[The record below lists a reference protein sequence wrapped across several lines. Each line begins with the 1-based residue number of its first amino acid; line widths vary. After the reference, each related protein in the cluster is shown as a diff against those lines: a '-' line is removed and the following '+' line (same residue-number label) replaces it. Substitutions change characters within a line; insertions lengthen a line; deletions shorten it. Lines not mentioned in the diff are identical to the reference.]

1 MTGTDLPVLEPE
13 RIERMRTG
21 VMDAVAEHDAA
32 ARRRRRRVRGALAGA
47 AAAAVV
53 VVGGVGAGLSGLGG
67 PTGGSDSMIA
77 EESSDAG
84 SGSRSSAGGAEADDA
99 EADDAEAPFLTTVV
113 TRGSMSVEV
122 DEVDDAVASL
132 RTFVGGTGGR
142 IDSESLEGSSASLVV
157 RVPAGEVESLRREL
171 DELGDLSG
179 VFLERSDETTVI
191 ADVDARIE
199 SLETSIRRLRAII
212 ADSSTT
218 RDLLDAEAQLTQRQ
232 GELES
237 LQAQRRALR
246 DETSLAT
253 IDVSVVAADTARSV
267 DPGDGFVGGLTRG
280 WNALV
285 DTVDALVTVV
295 GVAVP
300 WLLPVGL
307 VAAVALAFRRWRA
320 RRDER

>member
-1 MTGTDLPVLEPE
+1 MTRTELPVLEPE
-13 RIERMRTG
+13 RIERMRAG
-21 VMDAVAEHDAA
+21 VMDAVTEHEAV

-53 VVGGVGAGLSGLGG
+53 VVGGVGVGLSGLGG
-67 PTGGSDSMIA
+67 TDDAMDA
-77 EESSDAG
+77 TLTEESSDVAG
-84 SGSRSSAGGAEADDA
+84 SGSRPGDAGAQADDA
-99 EADDAEAPFLTTVV
+99 DAPFATTVV

-122 DEVDDAVASL
+122 DAVDEAVVSIHD
-132 RTFVGGTGGR
+132 FVSGAGGR
-142 IDSESLEGSSASLVV
+142 IDSESLERSSASLVA
-157 RVPAGEVESLRREL
+157 RVPADDVEALRREL
-171 DELGDLSG
+171 DGLGDLSG
-179 VFLERSDETTVI
+179 VFLERTDEAAVI
-191 ADVDARIE
+191 ADVEARIE

-212 ADSSTT
+212 ADSSST
-218 RDLLDAEAQLTQRQ
+218 RDLLAAEAQLTQRQ

-237 LQAQRRALR
+237 LQAQRRVLR

-253 IDVSVVAADTARSV
+253 IEVSVLAQDSARSV

-285 DTVDALVTVV
+285 DTVEALVTAV

-307 VAAVALAFRRWRA
+307 VAAVVLAFRRWRA
-320 RRDER
+320 QSDER

>member
-1 MTGTDLPVLEPE
+1 MTGTELPVLEPE
-13 RIERMRTG
+13 RIERMRAG
-21 VMDAVAEHDAA
+21 VMDAVTEHAA
-32 ARRRRRRVRGALAGA
+32 QARRRRRRVRGALAGA

-53 VVGGVGAGLSGLGG
+53 VVGGVGIGLSGGLVGT
-67 PTGGSDSMIA
+67 TGGSDSGTSEVSDLEA
-77 EESSDAG
+77 PAAREDAG
-84 SGSRSSAGGAEADDA
+84 AAEA
-99 EADDAEAPFLTTVV
+99 EADDAEAPFVTTVV

-122 DEVDDAVASL
+122 DAVDDAVASI
-132 RTFVGGTGGR
+132 RDFVGGTGGR
-142 IDSESLEGSSASLVV
+142 IDSESLERSSASLVV
-157 RVPAGEVESLRREL
+157 RVPAGDVEPLRREL
-171 DELGDLSG
+171 DELGDISG
-179 VFLERSDETTVI
+179 VFLERSDQATVI

-212 ADSSTT
+212 ADSSST

-253 IDVSVVAADTARSV
+253 IDVSVVARDSARSV
-267 DPGDGFVGGLTRG
+267 DPGDGFVGGPPRG

-285 DTVDALVTVV
+285 DTVDALVTAV

-320 RRDER
+320 RRDEG

>member
-1 MTGTDLPVLEPE
+1 MTGTELPVLEPE
-13 RIERMRTG
+13 RIERMRAG
-21 VMDAVAEHDAA
+21 VMDAVTEHEAQS
-32 ARRRRRRVRGALAGA
+32 RRQRRRVRGVLAGA
-47 AAAAVV
+47 AAAAVF
-53 VVGGVGAGLSGLGG
+53 VVGGVGIGLSGGLVGT
-67 PTGGSDSMIA
+67 TGGSDSGTSEVSDLEA
-77 EESSDAG
+77 PAAREDAG
-84 SGSRSSAGGAEADDA
+84 GVQDSA
-99 EADDAEAPFLTTVV
+99 EADDAEAPFETTVV

-122 DEVDDAVASL
+122 DAVDDAVASI
-132 RTFVGGTGGR
+132 RDFVGGTGGR
-142 IDSESLEGSSASLVV
+142 IDSESLERSSASLVV
-157 RVPAGEVESLRREL
+157 RVPARDVEPLRREL

-179 VFLERSDETTVI
+179 VFIERSDQATVI

-212 ADSSTT
+212 ANSSST

-253 IDVSVVAADTARSV
+253 IDVSVVARDAARSV

-285 DTVDALVTVV
+285 DTVDALVTAV

-300 WLLPVGL
+300 WLLPLGL